1 MERSS
6 MDPERY
12 YDEFGEG
19 EWERLDQNP
28 VARLEYE
35 NTVSILD
42 THLPQDGRVLDAGGG
57 PGRYSIWLAE
67 HGYEVG
73 HVDVSGEQV
82 RIAREKAEEHGVADR
97 VTCQKGDVRD
107 LSFNDGYFD
116 AVCCLGGPLSHIMD
130 ADERADATSELRRVA
145 KSDTPVF
152 VSVIGRLASVKY
164 GIRHGLDV
172 HPEILPKVA
181 ENGDYTQELL
191 DSVEGE
197 GWAECHF
204 FRATEFES
212 LLESTNLSVERLVGL
227 EGLASVMQPEL
238 EDAPEEAVEA
248 VREVNQILQDDR
260 CVADIS
266 EHMLAVCRA

>member
-1 MERSS
+1 ME
-6 MDPERY
+6 PERY

-19 EWERLDQNP
+19 EWERLDKNP

-35 NTVSILD
+35 NTVSILN

-67 HGYEVG
+67 RGYEVE
-73 HVDVSGEQV
+73 HVDLSSEQV
-82 RIAREKAEEHGVADR
+82 QIARDKADEQGVDER
-97 VTCQKGDVRD
+97 VTCQKGDIRD
-107 LSFNDGYFD
+107 LSFDDGYFD
-116 AVCCLGGPLSHIMD
+116 AVCCLGGPLSHIMC
-130 ADERADATSELRRVA
+130 ADERANATSELRRVA

-172 HPEILPKVA
+172 HPEILPEVA
-181 ENGDYTQELL
+181 KSGDYTQKLL
-191 DSVEGE
+191 DGVEGE

-212 LLESTNLSVERLVGL
+212 LLESADLSVEQLVGL

-238 EDAPEEAVEA
+238 EDASEEAVNA
-248 VREVNQILQDDR
+248 VREVFQILQNDQS
-260 CVADIS
+260 VADVS
-266 EHMLAVCRA
+266 EHMLAVCRV